1 MRILVLGA
9 GVVGVTAAWYLAAD
23 GHEVT
28 VVDRQPGPARETSHA
43 NGGQISASHAEPW
56 ANPGAP
62 RKILAWL
69 GREDAPLLFRL
80 RADPYQWRF
89 GLAFL
94 RECLPWRTRRNTV
107 QCLRLALYSR
117 DCLRALRAE
126 TGLAYDHQERGIL
139 EFYTDARELAL
150 GARTAERLR
159 ALGVVRE
166 VKTVDQ
172 CVAIEPALAQCRAQL
187 AGGIYTATD
196 ESGDARRFTEEL
208 ARLALARGV
217 TFRWDTTIEALAT
230 ESDAVIG
237 ARAAS
242 AGGRA
247 ETLTA
252 DAYVVALASYSPFL
266 LRPLDVPCPVYPAKG
281 YSATIDVGDHL
292 GAPTV
297 SLTDLAAKT
306 VTTRLGT
313 KLRIAGTA
321 ELSGYGLDLNPVR
334 CEVLV
339 ARTFELFPDAGE
351 RASARFWAGLR
362 PATPSN
368 VPLVGRTRYRNLFLD
383 TGHGTLGWTMA
394 CGSGRALADLVARR
408 APEIDFAF
416 SAP

>member
-9 GVVGVTAAWYLAAD
+9 GVIGVTAAWYLAAD

-28 VVDRQPGPARETSHA
+28 VIDRQPGPARETSHA

-62 RKILAWL
+62 RKILQWL

-80 RADPYQWRF
+80 RADPHQWRF

-94 RECLPWRTRRNTV
+94 RECLPWRNRRNTI

-126 TGLAYDHQERGIL
+126 TGLDYDQQERGIL
-139 EFYTDARELAL
+139 EFYTDARELEE
-150 GARTAERLR
+150 GARTAARLR
-159 ALGVVRE
+159 ELGVVRD
-166 VKTVDQ
+166 VRTVDE
-172 CVAIEPALAQCRAQL
+172 CVAIEPALAQCRELL

-208 ARLALARGV
+208 ARLGAARGV
-217 TFRWDTTIEALAT
+217 AFRWNVTVEGLAP
-230 ESDAVIG
+230 EGDAIVG
-237 ARAAS
+237 ARCAS
-242 AGGRA
+242 AAHGG
-247 ETLTA
+247 ETLVA
-252 DAYVVALASYSPFL
+252 DAYVVALASYSPFV
-266 LRPLDVPCPVYPAKG
+266 LRPLGVPCPIYPAKG
-281 YSATIDVGDHL
+281 YSATIDVGRHA
-292 GAPTV
+292 GAPTI

-306 VTTRLGT
+306 VTTRLGA

-321 ELSGYGLDLNPVR
+321 ELSGYGTDLNPVR
-334 CEVLV
+334 CEALV

-394 CGSGRALADLVARR
+394 CGSARALAAVVGRR

-416 SAP
+416 TSP